1 MRDDAGYLDLEGTRN
16 VWRGT
21 RMCHEWIAERC
32 RLRGLPFDAKASLR
46 LDHALAEEESAMAE
60 MLEHEREMRIALDG
74 PDAEDRWLVD
84 ALAAP
89 TTSERPPWG
98 ETTFVWE

>member
-32 RLRGLPFDAKASLR
+32 RLRGIPFDATASLR
-46 LDHALAEEESAMAE
+46 LDHALAEEESAMAA
-60 MLEHEREMRIALDG
+60 MLEHERAMQIALEG
-74 PDAEDRWLVD
+74 PDAADAWLY
-84 ALAAP
+84 AASTAP
-89 TTSERPPWG
+89 TASEAPLWG
-98 ETTFVWE
+98 PTQLIWE